1 MCLTILRDQWNGTI
15 QTVSKYTLLIIF
27 SYLDFLPQKFTIHWT
42 AREKEAVF
50 LTPLYHFHPTTFTT
64 STHLTDD

>member
-1 MCLTILRDQWNGTI
+1 MVI
-15 QTVSKYTLLIIF
+15 QTVNKYRLLDYFF
-27 SYLDFLPQKFTIHWT
+27 SYLGFLPQKFTIHRT

-64 STHLTDD
+64 STRFTDD